1 MSFFKN
7 PLAPFDSPDPFIT
20 YDKETGYY
28 YSLFTRHDRLELF
41 RSKRLCDIVKGGD
54 SKIIYTPTGELHGIY
69 GEIWAPEMHRGTDGF
84 WYIYTSGRITEA
96 PGQKRLFIMK
106 AKTADPFG
114 DWEFVC
120 KPDPEVFSIDPTVY
134 THTDGIQ
141 YMCCS
146 RVRAGFGQVLD
157 IIKMDSPS
165 KLSDQRDEVA
175 VAELDWELVPPY
187 VGENTIVEGG
197 FFVKNG
203 ERLFLIYSANG
214 CWSDDYVLGV
224 LEHLGGSLCDR
235 NNWKKHDKPL
245 LVKGNG
251 LYGPGHASFFYSPD
265 GTELWCAYHGMKE
278 HNEKATPANR
288 FMNVQR
294 VLFDEEGYP
303 IMGEAIGY
311 DVEMASPSGEE

>member
-1 MSFFKN
+1 MAFFKN
-7 PLAPFDSPDPFIT
+7 PLAPFDSPDPFIA
-20 YDKETGYY
+20 YDNITGYY

-41 RSKRLCDIVKGGD
+41 RSKKLCDIVKGGD
-54 SKIIYTPTGELHGIY
+54 SKIIYTPTGDLHGVY
-69 GEIWAPEMHRGTDGF
+69 GEIWAPEMHKGTDGF
-84 WYIYTSGRITEA
+84 WYVYTSGRMTEA

-106 AKTADPFG
+106 SKTADPFG

-120 KPDPEVFSIDPTVY
+120 KPDPEVFSIDPTMY
-134 THTDGIQ
+134 TDSDGTQ

-157 IIKMDSPS
+157 IIKMESPS
-165 KLSDQRDEVA
+165 KLSDERDEVA
-175 VAELDWELVPPY
+175 VAELDWELIPPY
-187 VGENTIVEGG
+187 IGENTIVEGG

-224 LEHLGGSLCDR
+224 LEHTGGKLCDR
-235 NNWKKHDKPL
+235 NNWKKHPEPL

-265 GTELWCAYHGMKE
+265 GSELWCAYHGMKE
-278 HNEKATPANR
+278 HNENATPATR
-288 FMNVQR
+288 YMCVQR
-294 VLFDEEGYP
+294 VDFTPDGYP
-303 IMGEAIGY
+303 VMGKSIGF
-311 DVEMASPSGEE
+311 DTHMPSPSGEE